1 MKFDRH
7 DPNGDVY
14 ITRENWQWFV
24 NFLFVLRYSLGD
36 YGEFR
41 EIQFLSEEETWMF
54 WIMWM
59 FIILITSII
68 FLNFIIA
75 EVS

>member
-41 EIQFLSEEETWMF
+41 EIQFLSEEETWMY
-54 WIMWM
+54 WIMWI
-59 FIILITSII
+59 FIILITGII